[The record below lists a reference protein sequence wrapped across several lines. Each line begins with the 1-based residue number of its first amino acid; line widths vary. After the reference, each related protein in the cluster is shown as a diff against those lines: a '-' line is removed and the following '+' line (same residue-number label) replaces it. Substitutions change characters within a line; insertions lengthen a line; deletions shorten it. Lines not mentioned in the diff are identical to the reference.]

1 MYSSGNTKPALC
13 LPILTTMED
22 PDNNP
27 PRPPLPSS
35 TIAILTNTN
44 TFTRAKPR
52 KRDISL
58 PQRPPR
64 LHHQRRNPLLC
75 PGNRHSRVPD
85 NLSAWVGKDM
95 GIVDNPRA
103 LREGV
108 FGVYRGLDF

>member
-1 MYSSGNTKPALC
+1 MYSPGNTKPALR

-27 PRPPLPSS
+27 PRPSLSS
-35 TIAILTNTN
+35 TIAILTNLL
-44 TFTRAKPR
+44 TRTKPR
-52 KRDISL
+52 RKKDISL

-64 LHHQRRNPLLC
+64 LHHQRCSPLLR

-85 NLSAWVGKDM
+85 NLSAWVGEDM